1 MRRIRYITL
10 GVALLLCL
18 GTVYSYSVFRKPI
31 EEMFQIRATL
41 SGIPYMLAL
50 FFYALCMPLGGR
62 LLAKHPPKV
71 VSFLGSVITS
81 IGWIGAGLSRSYLGL
96 VLFYGVLCG
105 VGVGIA
111 YGVPLAVSVSWF
123 PENPGLA
130 LGSTV
135 VGFGLSP
142 LVTAPLARRLVE
154 LSGPLFAFRTLG
166 MLFLAITLPI
176 SLLLRF
182 PEGQSMRA
190 SKSSSSSHSHLLR
203 QGKFWALW
211 TSFFIGTFVG
221 LLAISITGPTA
232 QEILGLPYRSAAL
245 YVSVFAIFN
254 GVGRPLFG
262 YLVDRQGFVMGA
274 LLSYGLVILASVL
287 FLALPSPGTYLL
299 AFALLWMNLGAWL
312 SMAPTTTYALFGKE
326 TYAQNYGMVFTA
338 YGAGAI
344 AGTLVSGI
352 LRDATGSYLAVF
364 PITALL
370 AGAGVGVALLLQRLA
385 QKGGRS

>member
-1 MRRIRYITL
+1 MRRIQYIIL

-18 GTVYSYSVFRKPI
+18 GTVYSYSVFRKPV
-31 EEMFQIRATL
+31 EETFQIRATL

-50 FFYALCMPLGGR
+50 FFYAIFMPFGGK
-62 LLAKHPPKV
+62 LLTRYPPKV
-71 VSFLGSVITS
+71 VSLLGSVIMS
-81 IGWIGAGLSRSYLGL
+81 IGWIGAGLSRSYSGL

-105 VGVGIA
+105 IGVGIA

-130 LGSTV
+130 LGTTV

-142 LVTAPLARRLVE
+142 LVTAPLARKLVE

-166 MLFLAITLPI
+166 TLFLATTLPI

-182 PEGQSMRA
+182 PEGQSTRTLN
-190 SKSSSSSHSHLLR
+190 SPSSPHSHLLG

-221 LLAISITGPTA
+221 LLAISITGPVA
-232 QEILGLPYRSAAL
+232 QEVLGLSYRSAAL
-245 YVSVFAIFN
+245 YVSIFAIFN
-254 GVGRPLFG
+254 GAGRPLFG
-262 YLVDRQGFVMGA
+262 YLVDRRGFVTGA

-287 FLALPSPGTYLL
+287 FFTLPSPSTYLF

-312 SMAPTTTYALFGKE
+312 SMAPTTTYTLFGKE
-326 TYAQNYGMVFTA
+326 AYAQNYGVVFTA

-370 AGAGVGVALLLQRLA
+370 AGVGMGAAFLLQHLA
-385 QKGGRS
+385 QKGGRP

>member
-1 MRRIRYITL
+1 MRRIQYIIL
-10 GVALLLCL
+10 GVVLLLCL

-31 EEMFQIRATL
+31 EEVFQIRATL

-50 FFYALCMPLGGR
+50 FFYALFMPLGGR
-62 LLAKHPPKV
+62 LLAKHSPRV
-71 VSFLGSVITS
+71 VSFLGSAITS
-81 IGWIGAGLSRSYLGL
+81 IGWIGAGLSRSYPGL

-105 VGVGIA
+105 IGVGIA

-130 LGSTV
+130 LGTTV
-135 VGFGLSP
+135 IGFGLSP

-154 LSGPLFAFRTLG
+154 LAGPLFALRTLG

-182 PEGQSMRA
+182 PEGQSARA
-190 SKSSSSSHSHLLR
+190 SNASPSSHPHLLG

-221 LLAISITGPTA
+221 LLAISITGPVA
-232 QEILGLPYRSAAL
+232 QEVLGLPYRSAAL
-245 YVSVFAIFN
+245 YVSIFAIFN
-254 GVGRPLFG
+254 GAGRPLFG
-262 YLVDRQGFVMGA
+262 YLVDRRGFATGA

-287 FLALPSPGTYLL
+287 FLTLPSPGTYLF

-326 TYAQNYGMVFTA
+326 AYAQNYGVVFTA

-344 AGTLVSGI
+344 AGTLISGI

-364 PITALL
+364 PVTALL
-370 AGAGVGVALLLQRLA
+370 AGVGVGVVLLLQRLA
-385 QKGGRS
+385 QRRERP